1 MSTEVNP
8 GLDSLDL
15 GESLFARTEGAVT
28 RAPLRGA
35 LWTSVGLHAGLI
47 AAALMTLGA
56 APPVDDSTSTEAIFV
71 ELVSSDAFSSDAA
84 AISESSASVAML
96 AAGATLPELKAPPV
110 EEPEPV
116 VEPEP
121 VLTEPEADPSPVEP
135 TPEPP
140 APEPPPV
147 EADSPPAAPAW
158 QAAPLLAV
166 AAVDSEPS
174 PAVAE
179 TATPDPPPEPVAPAE
194 PPGKAPPKLEPEP
207 VKPVEK
213 PAEAPKAPEKPKAK
227 VAEAEKIKDKP
238 KEQKPAEKPKP
249 ASAGKG
255 GKNDADA
262 AAAKAS
268 AAKSGK
274 AGDGSAAT
282 SKYPGLVQKALRRAL
297 RFPKGAGRA
306 GGEAQVR
313 FTVSASGSVS
323 GISVVRSTGNA
334 VLDAEAVKTVQ
345 RAAPFPPIPAD
356 AGRKSWTFTM
366 PLLFK
371 R

>member
-1 MSTEVNP
+1 MSAEVHP
-8 GLDSLDL
+8 GLDTLQL
-15 GESLFARTEGAVT
+15 GERLFAKAP
-28 RAPLRGA
+28 RAPLSGA
-35 LWTSVGLHAGLI
+35 LWTSIGLHTGLI

-56 APPVDDSTSTEAIFV
+56 APPVEDSTSTEAIFV
-71 ELVSSDAFSSDAA
+71 ELVSSDAFSSEATA
-84 AISESSASVAML
+84 TTESTASVAML
-96 AAGATLPELKAPPV
+96 AAGTTSPEIETPPV
-110 EEPEPV
+110 ELPEPV
-116 VEPEP
+116 VEPP
-121 VLTEPEADPSPVEP
+121 P
-135 TPEPP
+135 PEPIPESVEEP
-140 APEPPPV
+140 APEPPPEV
-147 EADSPPAAPAW
+147 VPEPIPPEPTPPEPTPEPVAEDPPMPTAW
-158 QAAPLLAV
+158 QATPLLAV
-166 AAVDSEPS
+166 AAVH
-174 PAVAE
+174 
-179 TATPDPPPEPVAPAE
+179 PDPAPAAAE
-194 PPGKAPPKLEPEP
+194 PPAKAPPELAPEP
-207 VKPVEK
+207 AKPVEK
-213 PAEAPKAPEKPKAK
+213 PVEAPKVSEKPKAK
-227 VAEAEKIKDKP
+227 VAEAEPP
-238 KEQKPAEKPKP
+238 KEKPKDKTP
-249 ASAGKG
+249 AAKPKAASAGKG

-268 AAKSGK
+268 AGKSGK
-274 AGDGSAAT
+274 SGDGAAAT

-323 GISVVRSTGNA
+323 GISVVRSTGNP

>member
-1 MSTEVNP
+1 MSTEV
-8 GLDSLDL
+8 DL
-15 GESLFARTEGAVT
+15 GPDTLERGESLFAPTPK
-28 RAPLRGA
+28 APLGGA
-35 LWTSVGLHAGLI
+35 LWTSIGLHAGLV

-56 APPVDDSTSTEAIFV
+56 APPIDDSTRTEAIFV
-71 ELVSSDAFSSDAA
+71 ELVSSDAFSSDATA
-84 AISESSASVAML
+84 TTESSASVAML

-110 EEPEPV
+110 EEPAPEPEPEPV
-116 VEPEP
+116 VEPQ
-121 VLTEPEADPSPVEP
+121 PEV
-135 TPEPP
+135 PEP
-140 APEPPPV
+140 APEPAAPESPPV
-147 EADSPPAAPAW
+147 EADSPAAAPAW

-174 PAVAE
+174 FAVAE
-179 TATPDPPPEPVAPAE
+179 APTSDPPPEPAAPSQ
-194 PPGKAPPKLEPEP
+194 PPGKAPPKLDPEP
-207 VKPVEK
+207 ANPVEK
-213 PAEAPKAPEKPKAK
+213 PVETPKAPAKPKAK
-227 VAEAEKIKDKP
+227 VADAEKP
-238 KEQKPAEKPKP
+238 KEKPKDKKPAEKPRE

-255 GKNDADA
+255 GKNEADA

-268 AAKSGK
+268 AGKSGK
-274 AGDGSAAT
+274 SDDGAAAV

-306 GGEAQVR
+306 GGEAQVQ

-323 GISVVRSTGNA
+323 GISVVRSTGNP

-356 AGRKSWTFTM
+356 AGRRTWTFTM